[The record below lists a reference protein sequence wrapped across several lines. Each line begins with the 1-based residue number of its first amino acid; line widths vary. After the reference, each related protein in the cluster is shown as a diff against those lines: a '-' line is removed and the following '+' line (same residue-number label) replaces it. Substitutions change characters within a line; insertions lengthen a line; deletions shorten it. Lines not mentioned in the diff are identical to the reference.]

1 MGSQQGY
8 GHFMA
13 SFSRCIVVVVVVVVA
28 SDNATEFYVLK
39 HYHFLLGSKSSRFFT

>member
-13 SFSRCIVVVVVVVVA
+13 SFSRCILVVVVVVVA

-39 HYHFLLGSKSSRFFT
+39 HYHLHPGKQKFAFFN